1 MGVIGFIL
9 AFVIALGGPMAAVG
23 IVLLI
28 LLGGCVTIVAESLQ
42 GWLDGGRR

>member
-9 AFVIALGGPMAAVG
+9 AFVIALGGPMVAVG

-28 LLGGCVTIVAESLQ
+28 LLGGCVTFVAESLQ
-42 GWLDGGRR
+42 WWLDGRRR